1 MPKLKSHSG
10 AKKRFFKT
18 ASGKFK
24 HQRAGRRHLLAPSSG
39 EHCQFMRTKNT
50 LNNTE
55 ANIMKKY
62 LPYA

>member
-10 AKKRFFKT
+10 AKKRFKRT

-24 HQRAGRRHLLAPSSG
+24 YRKPNRRHLLTPSSAG
-39 EHCQFMRTKNT
+39 QIRRSRKPDV
-50 LNNTE
+50 LNKTDS
-55 ANIMKKY
+55 ATIRRF